1 MKKWIKKYLILT
13 LCFAI
18 AVFPTFVILTQF
30 DVLKDNRKYIFL
42 GVVLGLLIISK
53 MFFVYPYQL
62 VLKVLHVYPHA
73 LLHLYHH
80 KQSF

>member
-42 GVVLGLLIISK
+42 DVVLGLLIIYYLVMSYF
-53 MFFVYPYQL
+53 MFR
-62 VLKVLHVYPHA
+62 K
-73 LLHLYHH
+73 
-80 KQSF
+80 KGDKK

>member
-42 GVVLGLLIISK
+42 GVVLGLLIIYYLVMSYF
-53 MFFVYPYQL
+53 MFR
-62 VLKVLHVYPHA
+62 KNGD
-73 LLHLYHH
+73 
-80 KQSF
+80 KK

>member
-42 GVVLGLLIISK
+42 GVVLGLLIIYYLVMSYL
-53 MFFVYPYQL
+53 MFR
-62 VLKVLHVYPHA
+62 K
-73 LLHLYHH
+73 
-80 KQSF
+80 KGDKK

>member
-42 GVVLGLLIISK
+42 GVVLGLLIIYYLVMSYF
-53 MFFVYPYQL
+53 MFR
-62 VLKVLHVYPHA
+62 K
-73 LLHLYHH
+73 
-80 KQSF
+80 KGDKK

>member
-18 AVFPTFVILTQF
+18 AVFPTFVILMQF

-42 GVVLGLLIISK
+42 GVVLGLLIIYYLVMSYF
-53 MFFVYPYQL
+53 MFR
-62 VLKVLHVYPHA
+62 K
-73 LLHLYHH
+73 
-80 KQSF
+80 KGDKK

>member
-42 GVVLGLLIISK
+42 ESQKL
-53 MFFVYPYQL
+53 F
-62 VLKVLHVYPHA
+62 
-73 LLHLYHH
+73 
-80 KQSF
+80 KQSLSQTII

>member
-18 AVFPTFVILTQF
+18 AVFPTFVILMQF

-42 GVVLGLLIISK
+42 GVVLVLLIIYYLVMSYF
-53 MFFVYPYQL
+53 MFR
-62 VLKVLHVYPHA
+62 K
-73 LLHLYHH
+73 
-80 KQSF
+80 KGDKK

>member
-30 DVLKDNRKYIFL
+30 DVLKGNGKYIFL
-42 GVVLGLLIISK
+42 GVVLGLLII
-53 MFFVYPYQL
+53 YYL
-62 VLKVLHVYPHA
+62 VMSYFIFRK
-73 LLHLYHH
+73 
-80 KQSF
+80 KGDKK

>member
-30 DVLKDNRKYIFL
+30 DVLKGNGKYIFL
-42 GVVLGLLIISK
+42 GVVLGLLIIYYLVMSYF
-53 MFFVYPYQL
+53 MFR
-62 VLKVLHVYPHA
+62 K
-73 LLHLYHH
+73 
-80 KQSF
+80 KGDKK

>member
-1 MKKWIKKYLILT
+1 MKKRIQKYLILT

-42 GVVLGLLIISK
+42 GVVLGLLIIYYLVMSYF
-53 MFFVYPYQL
+53 MFR
-62 VLKVLHVYPHA
+62 K
-73 LLHLYHH
+73 
-80 KQSF
+80 KGDKK

>member
-30 DVLKDNRKYIFL
+30 DVLKGNRKYIFL
-42 GVVLGLLIISK
+42 GVVLGLLIIYYLVMSYF
-53 MFFVYPYQL
+53 MFRKKGDKKWV
-62 VLKVLHVYPHA
+62 H
-73 LLHLYHH
+73 
-80 KQSF
+80 

>member
-42 GVVLGLLIISK
+42 GVILGLLIIYYLVMSYF
-53 MFFVYPYQL
+53 MFR
-62 VLKVLHVYPHA
+62 K
-73 LLHLYHH
+73 
-80 KQSF
+80 KGDKK

>member
-42 GVVLGLLIISK
+42 GVVLVLLIIYYLVMSYF
-53 MFFVYPYQL
+53 MFR
-62 VLKVLHVYPHA
+62 K
-73 LLHLYHH
+73 
-80 KQSF
+80 KGDKK

>member
-18 AVFPTFVILTQF
+18 AVLPTLVILTQF

-42 GVVLGLLIISK
+42 GVVLGLLIIYYLVMSYF
-53 MFFVYPYQL
+53 MFRKKGDKKWV
-62 VLKVLHVYPHA
+62 H
-73 LLHLYHH
+73 
-80 KQSF
+80 

>member
-30 DVLKDNRKYIFL
+30 DVLKGNRKYIFL
-42 GVVLGLLIISK
+42 GVVLGLLIIYYLVMSYF
-53 MFFVYPYQL
+53 MFR
-62 VLKVLHVYPHA
+62 K
-73 LLHLYHH
+73 
-80 KQSF
+80 KGDKK

>member
-42 GVVLGLLIISK
+42 GVVLGLLIIYYLVMTYF
-53 MFFVYPYQL
+53 MFRKKGDKKRV
-62 VLKVLHVYPHA
+62 H
-73 LLHLYHH
+73 
-80 KQSF
+80 

>member
-30 DVLKDNRKYIFL
+30 DVLKGNRKYIFL
-42 GVVLGLLIISK
+42 GVVLGLLIIYYLVMSYF
-53 MFFVYPYQL
+53 MF
-62 VLKVLHVYPHA
+62 K
-73 LLHLYHH
+73 
-80 KQSF
+80 KKGDKK